1 MTYFLY
7 NSLWQITLWQ
17 VYLWEAHRTY
27 VHQLH
32 IEWYTFNFFI
42 SKHVIK
48 IERETRRIQFKK
60 KYLLTSTCQ
69 CSSQQYSIHVYLYL
83 PKSIDSSQLVETN
96 GWLPSLQNIRIRESI
111 TLVLLSQCTP
121 DILKIIRSISG
132 FGRETIVESLEKRLS
147 QSKSY
152 VFTIYF
158 IIFQSF
164 ANFLRLNFNV
174 TAWKGFVNIWLFVLL
189 LTS

>member
-1 MTYFLY
+1 MRSSPYICSPTTHRMIHFQFLHFQTCDQ
-7 NSLWQITLWQ
+7 NWTWNTTTPVL
-17 VYLWEAHRTY
+17 
-27 VHQLH
+27 
-32 IEWYTFNFFI
+32 
-42 SKHVIK
+42 
-48 IERETRRIQFKK
+48 KK

-174 TAWKGFVNIWLFVLL
+174 TAWKGFVNICLFVLL